1 MSKIQHTVA
10 HNKDSLAPGKSTYS
24 DRFSWKLNHNKT
36 PDGKGQCETNRD
48 SVDHYREVGVD
59 ENKDSPWQRVHF
71 FRVPCAFLK
80 NVHVES
86 EWNVL

>member
-1 MSKIQHTVA
+1 MKRIGRTTTIAYLRNLTKVSKILHTVA
-10 HNKDSLAPGKSTYS
+10 HNEDSLAPGKSTYS

-59 ENKDSPWQRVHF
+59 ENKDP
-71 FRVPCAFLK
+71 PG
-80 NVHVES
+80 
-86 EWNVL
+86 